1 MSIGLRPIDNVVDV
15 SNFILFELGQP
26 LHTFD
31 ADKITGG
38 KVIVRRAAEG
48 EKIVTLDATERK
60 LSAEDIVIANAD
72 GPMCIAGVF
81 GGIDSGVKAETVNV
95 FVESAYFD
103 PGSIRKTSKRH
114 TLQTDASFRYE
125 RGADPGINEYAAKR
139 AALLIQEVAGGEID
153 GGIAAVNAE

>member
-1 MSIGLRPIDNVVDV
+1 MSIGLKPIDNVVDV

-31 ADKITGG
+31 ADRIAGG

-48 EKIVTLDATERK
+48 ERIVTLDGTERK

-114 TLQTDASFRYE
+114 
-125 RGADPGINEYAAKR
+125 
-139 AALLIQEVAGGEID
+139 
-153 GGIAAVNAE
+153 